1 MNMAEKKDK
10 ECCNSSKKPRGQAE
24 CGEEDKIF
32 MQLLR
37 SQRMS
42 CQKIARLVGYSRET
56 VRQYTDKTY
65 FPPGTNINLIL
76 VVRQLAMKAALDA
89 WKDKG
94 ENAYEHAQSIQKYTD
109 AVLKLENLRDQVSLR
124 DKILSLEW
132 LMKEEDLP
140 EEALEIIQKCYDR
153 LNEELKG

>member
-1 MNMAEKKDK
+1 MAENTSEEYGQNGQYKDK
-10 ECCNSSKKPRGQAE
+10 DTRYS
-24 CGEEDKIF
+24 EEDKIF

-37 SQRMS
+37 SQRMTLR
-42 CQKIARLVGYSRET
+42 QIAGIVGCCPET
-56 VRQYTDKTY
+56 VREYTEKKY

-109 AVLKLENLRDQVSLR
+109 AVLKLENLQDQVSLR
-124 DKILSLEW
+124 NKILSLEW
-132 LMKEEDLP
+132 LMKEVDLP
-140 EEALEIIQKCYDR
+140 EEALETIQKCYDR